1 MAPPCDNASRRAR
14 ESDLPVAPVASMAAI
29 LPTVRASDADGFAPS
44 AAAPLCDSA
53 RRRSSAA
60 ARVERGDAI
69 LFAIES
75 LMT

>member
-1 MAPPCDNASRRAR
+1 MAPPPCDNASRRAR
-14 ESDLPVAPVASMAAI
+14 ESDLPVAPGAAMAAV
-29 LPTVRASDADGFAPS
+29 LPTTRAGAEDFAPS

-60 ARVERGDAI
+60 ARAERGDAI

-75 LMT
+75 LMP